1 MSSSTEFVVE
11 QKELTD
17 ENIKQ
22 FRKFTSQSVG
32 QSISVPENNVLFFGY
47 RVSHQGAVKI
57 LVCVG
62 TVRPV
67 FDDAY
72 LIFPPYKF
80 PGEHFFP
87 LQSTLLLIAS

>member
-1 MSSSTEFVVE
+1 MWL
-11 QKELTD
+11 LT
-17 ENIKQ
+17 I
-22 FRKFTSQSVG
+22 
-32 QSISVPENNVLFFGY
+32 P
-47 RVSHQGAVKI
+47 GAVKI

-80 PGEHFFP
+80 PGEHFFRKYIFYG
-87 LQSTLLLIAS
+87 L